1 MYAGLLWI
9 LLPQSL
15 HAAGVHL
22 SYSVEDDGAV
32 PITAR
37 GSFASCRVCDSSGK
51 NCHTVDTGAVYLHG
65 LCSKSGHGSASCTA
79 KRDRGGLHGSHTFN
93 GSAVDCKNSAQDT
106 LTISLDNTPSI
117 SLHSPRG
124 TVKGSFEIS
133 GVVHFKPTLSAIK
146 GTIYVNFDKSG
157 LSYSK
162 NCRETECRFSF
173 LEDNKHLFDLN
184 HGEHTVTVTAYG
196 GGATQKITET
206 FTVDNMPE
214 IHLDNP
220 GGTVQGSFD
229 INGKVLF
236 KPSLSQIKGSLIVNF
251 DKTGLSYNKNCRET
265 KCRFSFLEDNKRL
278 FDLNHGEHTVT
289 VTAHGGGATQKITET
304 FAVDNMPEIHLDNPR
319 GTVRGSFDIKGKIQ
333 FKPSVS
339 QIKGLFYVNFDK
351 SGSSYRKNCKETE
364 CRFSFLED
372 NKRLFDLNHGRH
384 TVTVTAYGGGAV
396 QKFTDEFVVDNMPE
410 VKLTSPKETVHGAFN
425 IAGTAHF
432 QPSVSDIKGSIYVN
446 FDKSG
451 VFHSKNC
458 KEESCEFNYLED
470 NKRLFDLNHGKH
482 TITVRAIGGGATG
495 STTEAFTV
503 DNMPVISIEEPES
516 GLVFSPFQT
525 SGNVVFQPVLPET
538 KGTISVYIDN
548 GLHYSKSC
556 TQLSCAFEKILFPSV
571 GQHILKVRAV
581 SGGAVAEQERSVYFE
596 NIRPALGCSDPGLD
610 PCASCEQ

>member
-1 MYAGLLWI
+1 MMQRCCLAMYAGLLWI

-220 GGTVQGSFD
+220 
-229 INGKVLF
+229 
-236 KPSLSQIKGSLIVNF
+236 
-251 DKTGLSYNKNCRET
+251 
-265 KCRFSFLEDNKRL
+265 
-278 FDLNHGEHTVT
+278 
-289 VTAHGGGATQKITET
+289 
-304 FAVDNMPEIHLDNPR
+304 R

-333 FKPSVS
+333 FKPSVN
-339 QIKGLFYVNFDK
+339 QVKGSLYVNFDK
-351 SGSSYRKNCKETE
+351 SGSSYSKNCKETE

-372 NKRLFDLNHGRH
+372 NRRLFDLNHGRH

-396 QKFTDEFVVDNMPE
+396 QKFTDEFIVDNMPE
-410 VKLTSPKETVHGAFN
+410 VKLTSPKGTVHGAFN
-425 IAGTAHF
+425 ITGTAHF

-451 VFHSKNC
+451 AYYSKSC
-458 KEESCEFNYLED
+458 KKENCEFNYLED

-525 SGNVVFQPVLPET
+525 SGNVVFQPVLPEA

-581 SGGAVAEQERSVYFE
+581 SGGAVAEQDRSVYFE

>member
-1 MYAGLLWI
+1 MPEI
-9 LLPQSL
+9 
-15 HAAGVHL
+15 HL
-22 SYSVEDDGAV
+22 DNPGGTVQ
-32 PITAR
+32 
-37 GSFASCRVCDSSGK
+37 GSFDINGK
-51 NCHTVDTGAVYLHG
+51 VLF
-65 LCSKSGHGSASCTA
+65 KP
-79 KRDRGGLHGSHTFN
+79 
-93 GSAVDCKNSAQDT
+93 
-106 LTISLDNTPSI
+106 SLSQI
-117 SLHSPRG
+117 
-124 TVKGSFEIS
+124 KGSLI
-133 GVVHFKPTLSAIK
+133 
-146 GTIYVNFDKSG
+146 VNFDKSG

-220 GGTVQGSFD
+220 
-229 INGKVLF
+229 
-236 KPSLSQIKGSLIVNF
+236 
-251 DKTGLSYNKNCRET
+251 
-265 KCRFSFLEDNKRL
+265 
-278 FDLNHGEHTVT
+278 
-289 VTAHGGGATQKITET
+289 
-304 FAVDNMPEIHLDNPR
+304 R

-333 FKPSVS
+333 FKPSVN
-339 QIKGLFYVNFDK
+339 QVKGSLYVNFDK
-351 SGSSYRKNCKETE
+351 SGSSYSKNCKETE

-410 VKLTSPKETVHGAFN
+410 VKLTSPKGTVHGAFN

-525 SGNVVFQPVLPET
+525 SGNVVFQPVLPEA